1 MKRAITLAVLFAL
14 AFCVGA
20 EPAQSRV
27 GYAYDKQ
34 GETLLYTEHHHE
46 LRGEGLVRK
55 SRVLYKKEN
64 GAVFA
69 EKTLDFTTDFFLPE
83 FSLVNKQTG
92 HNETTRYVDE
102 NYQVSFI
109 KSHESREKQKPL
121 SYTSGAISDA
131 GFDNFVTSHWDELTS
146 GKEFTRDFLIPGLLR
161 FFKFRIYQ
169 DSVVEEDDSRYR
181 VLHIEPANFF
191 LRKLA
196 GTSRLYYEHDW
207 PELKKFRGISNM
219 RDENGD
225 NYKVT
230 IIYEKSAF
238 NMNADN
244 SVK

>member
-1 MKRAITLAVLFAL
+1 MKPVITIGLLLVM
-14 AFCVGA
+14 AFSAKA

-27 GYAYDKQ
+27 GYAYDKK
-34 GETLLYTEHHHE
+34 GEKLLYTEHHHE
-46 LRGEGLVRK
+46 VRGEGLVRT
-55 SRVLYKKEN
+55 SRVLYKKED

-69 EKTLDFTTDFFLPE
+69 EKTLDFSIDYFLPE
-83 FSLVNKQTG
+83 FSLVNSHTG
-92 HNETTRYVDE
+92 HNETTRYVDD

-109 KSHESREKQKPL
+109 KSSNSREKEKPL
-121 SYTSGAISDA
+121 SYSSGAISDA
-131 GFDNFVTSHWDELTS
+131 GFDNFVTSHWDELAS

-169 DSVVEEDDSRYR
+169 DSVVEEDGSRYR

-196 GTSRLYYEHDW
+196 GTSKLYYEHDW

-225 NYKVT
+225 NYRVT
-230 IIYEKSAF
+230 ILYENSAF
-238 NMNADN
+238 NLNADN
-244 SVK
+244 SVE